1 MTRMRTSV
9 AVAGVF
15 LAAAVLLSGCGGSGS
30 DGGSASDAAAPQQA
44 GAQGTSQGNAE
55 SDSKTGSEGKAG
67 APAAQPTISRAII
80 KTGSLSVEV
89 DNEDV
94 SGQRQKAIGIVT
106 SLRGQVASEDT
117 TSNDEG
123 RITKANLVLKVPT
136 GSYEAAIDK
145 LSGLG
150 KRTAIHQESSDV
162 TEQVVDVDSR
172 IGSQRASLERMR
184 ALLAKA
190 NTIGEIVSVESELTR
205 READLEALLAKQKNL
220 SLQTEL
226 ATLNLT
232 LAEKGKS
239 PEVAKAEGN
248 SFMSGLRDGWDAF
261 TKTFSAL
268 ATAVGAMLPF
278 LIALALIGYP
288 IWRYRNR
295 FRRPAAPA
303 VATAGAAGTTGTAGT
318 SSGTPS
324 LPKHP
329 DRT

>member
-1 MTRMRTSV
+1 MTRMRISA

-15 LAAAVLLSGCGGSGS
+15 LAAAVLLAGCSA
-30 DGGSASDAAAPQQA
+30 DASDSESTSGAAAPRQA
-44 GAQGTSQGNAE
+44 DKPGSQGNAE

-80 KTGSLSVEV
+80 KTGSLTVAVE
-89 DNEDV
+89 NEDV
-94 SGQRQKAIGIVT
+94 SGQRQKAIGVIT

-117 TSNDEG
+117 TSNHEG

-136 GSYEAAIDK
+136 ASYEAAIEK

-162 TEQVVDVDSR
+162 TEQVIDVDSR

-220 SLQTEL
+220 ALQTEL
-226 ATLNLT
+226 ATLTLT
-232 LAEKGKS
+232 LAEKGKE

-248 SFMSGLRDGWDAF
+248 GFLSGLRDGWDAF

-288 IWRYRNR
+288 IWRFRNR
-295 FRRPAAPA
+295 FRRSTAPA
-303 VATAGAAGTTGTAGT
+303 VATAGA
-318 SSGTPS
+318 GTPGS
-324 LPKHP
+324 TPPLPKHP
-329 DRT
+329 DGS

>member
-1 MTRMRTSV
+1 MRTSA

-15 LAAAVLLSGCGGSGS
+15 LAAAVLLSGCSADNGGDSAGGTAADQGS
-30 DGGSASDAAAPQQA
+30 AAAPESKP
-44 GAQGTSQGNAE
+44 GAE
-55 SDSKTGSEGKAG
+55 SKTGADGKG

-80 KTGSLSVEV
+80 KTGSLAVEV
-89 DNEDV
+89 EHDKV
-94 SGQRQKAIGIVT
+94 SGQRQKAIGVVT

-117 TSNDEG
+117 TSDNDG
-123 RITKANLVLKVPT
+123 RITRANLVLKVPT
-136 GSYEAAIDK
+136 AAYETAIER

-150 KRTAIHQESSDV
+150 KRTSIHQESSDV

-172 IGSQRASLERMR
+172 IASQRASLERMR

-190 NTIGEIVSVESELTR
+190 TTIGEIVSVESELTR

-226 ATLNLT
+226 ATLTLT
-232 LAEKGKS
+232 LAEKGKE
-239 PEVAKAEGN
+239 PEVEKAEDPG
-248 SFMSGLRDGWDAF
+248 FLTGLRNGWDAF
-261 TKTFSAL
+261 TATFSAL

-288 IWRYRNR
+288 IWRFRSR
-295 FRRPAAPA
+295 FRRPSAPA
-303 VATAGAAGTTGTAGT
+303 PATATATAGPA
-318 SSGTPS
+318 SSAPP

-329 DRT
+329 DRS